1 MTFFLTSSSVR
12 LFVKNDGKHEK
23 RRQWTGIHLPGIP
36 GAVFLPE
43 ALSKTDG
50 AVRIVRT
57 RNDKFY
63 AKVITATRWCDLP
76 VSPVLEER
84 VVASLDPGVRQFQSY
99 FSPTLGYGAYAFGND
114 GGYARLFKAC
124 LKVDRLEKKIKS
136 TTKRKS
142 RKNLKKSVNKE
153 IERVKHLV
161 KEVHR
166 KVALDLVQK
175 FDCILIP
182 RFSTKKMVRKPK
194 GENEKPRRISK
205 KTARAMLTWSHH
217 QFRMLL
223 SDKAIMTGK
232 EVVTVTEEYTTQ
244 ACGACGVLNKKIGK
258 YHSLFFVL
266 PSSFV

>member
-1 MTFFLTSSSVR
+1 MGNDVEIRRTDACGSS
-12 LFVKNDGKHEK
+12 LDG
-23 RRQWTGIHLPGIP
+23 RQRENVT
-36 GAVFLPE
+36 
-43 ALSKTDG
+43 
-50 AVRIVRT
+50 RT
-57 RNDKFY
+57 R
-63 AKVITATRWCDLP
+63 
-76 VSPVLEER
+76 
-84 VVASLDPGVRQFQSY
+84 VRKRNRQSSFQRS
-99 FSPTLGYGAYAFGND
+99 
-114 GGYARLFKAC
+114 
-124 LKVDRLEKKIKS
+124 
-136 TTKRKS
+136 KRKS

-166 KVALDLVQK
+166 KVALDLVRK

-258 YHSLFFVL
+258 YHSLFFCSPFLIYLTTLLFDCCCLLVVFPGGNDIFKCPQPGCQFCIGRDENGARNIFL
-266 PSSFV
+266 KYLQ